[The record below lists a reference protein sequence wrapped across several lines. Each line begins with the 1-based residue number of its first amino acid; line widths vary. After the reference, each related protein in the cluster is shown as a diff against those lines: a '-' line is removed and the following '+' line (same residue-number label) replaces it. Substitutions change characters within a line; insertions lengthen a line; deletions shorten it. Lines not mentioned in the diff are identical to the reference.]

1 MQSGELL
8 RRIYFSGFFVE
19 FPVHRLLGIFA
30 AQHAALRELPSL
42 APDTAG
48 DHQLSTMVREDD
60 PDIRTESLIV
70 DPVAN
75 HRNRIKLINCL

>member
-1 MQSGELL
+1 M
-8 RRIYFSGFFVE
+8 E

-42 APDTAG
+42 APDAAG
-48 DHQLSTMVREDD
+48 DHQFSMVIREDD

-70 DPVAN
+70 DPVAI
-75 HRNRIKLINCL
+75 HCNRIKLFNCR